1 MKRSTIAVLFLA
13 ASAAFAIDQAT
24 RDEIRREH
32 EAARAAHEKKDYE
45 AFRAHSARVVE
56 LAPRSVGALYNLACA
71 EALLGRADASASL
84 LGRLA
89 AMGVAPNAE
98 RDPDF
103 SAVAASPAIVA
114 AFARLAENRK
124 PVERSTVAFTLPE
137 LGLLTEGV
145 AYDPKTQAFFVSSV
159 RKRKIVR
166 RDAKGAV
173 KDFVPSGQDGIF
185 SAVALAVD
193 TKRRALWVSSAA
205 MPPMAGFEKSLDRLS
220 FVLEYD
226 VDTGRLRRKIT
237 PPEGGFL
244 SDLSLG
250 PAGELVV
257 SDPYSGRLYLLEN
270 GAFRVLVGEGPIGSA
285 QGLAFAPDG
294 RLYVADYVQ
303 GPVRVDVKT
312 GATRLLDVP
321 ADAAVTGIDGLVWD
335 RGSLV
340 GIQNG
345 TEPHRVVRLSLDG
358 DKVSTVTVLDR
369 AHSRFDEPT
378 LGVVVDDALYY
389 VANSQYG
396 AVRDDGSL
404 DESRLKEP
412 TILRLPLAR

>member
-1 MKRSTIAVLFLA
+1 MKHSVIVVLALA
-13 ASAAFAIDQAT
+13 ASTSFAIDQAT
-24 RDEIRREH
+24 RDEIRRER

-45 AFRAHSARVVE
+45 AFRTHSVRIAE
-56 LAPRSVGALYNLACA
+56 LAPRSVGALYNVACA
-71 EALLGRADASASL
+71 EALLGKAQASADVL
-84 LGRLA
+84 LRLA
-89 AMGVAPNAE
+89 AMGVAPNAAQ
-98 RDPDF
+98 DPDF
-103 SAVAASPAIVA
+103 SAVAEAPTVTA

-124 PVERSTVAFTLPE
+124 PIERSTVAFTLLE
-137 LGLLTEGV
+137 KGLLTEGV
-145 AYDPKTQAFFVSSV
+145 AYDPKTEAFFVSSV

-166 RDAKGAV
+166 RDAKGGV

-193 TKRRALWVSSAA
+193 AKRRALWVSSGATEA
-205 MPPMAGFEKSLDRLS
+205 MAGFEKSQDRLS

-226 VDTGRLRRKIT
+226 IDTGRLRRKIP
-237 PPEGGFL
+237 PPEGAFL
-244 SDLSLG
+244 SDLTLG
-250 PAGELVV
+250 PNGELVV

-270 GAFRVLVGEGPIGSA
+270 GAFRLLVGDGPIGSA

-312 GATRLLDVP
+312 GTAKLLDAP
-321 ADAAVTGIDGLVWD
+321 ADAAVTGIDGLVWYD
-335 RGSLV
+335 GSLV

-345 TEPHRVVRLSLDG
+345 IEPHRAVRLSLEG
-358 DKVSTVTVLDR
+358 DRVTKVTVLDR
-369 AHSRFDEPT
+369 AHSRYDEPT
-378 LGVVVDDALYY
+378 LGVVVGDALYY

-404 DESRLKEP
+404 DETRLKEP
-412 TILRLPLAR
+412 TILRMPLAP

>member
-1 MKRSTIAVLFLA
+1 MRHSTIVVLALA
-13 ASAAFAIDQAT
+13 ATAAFAIDQAT
-24 RDEIRREH
+24 RDEIQREH

-45 AFRAHSARVVE
+45 SFRAHSARVVE

-71 EALLGRADASASL
+71 EALLGRADASAAL

-89 AMGVAPNAE
+89 AMGVAPKAE
-98 RDPDF
+98 SDSDF
-103 SAVAASPAIVA
+103 SAVKTSPAVEA

-124 PVERSTVAFTLPE
+124 PIERSTVAFTLPE

-145 AYDPKTQAFFVSSV
+145 AYDPKTEAFFVSSV

-166 RDAKGAV
+166 RDAKGTV
-173 KDFVPSGQDGIF
+173 KDFVTSGRDGIF

-193 TKRRALWVSSAA
+193 AKRRALWVSSAA
-205 MPPMAGFEKSLDRLS
+205 MPPMAGFEKSQDRLS

-226 VDTGRLRRKIT
+226 VDTGRLRRKIP
-237 PPEGGFL
+237 PPEGAFL
-244 SDLSLG
+244 SDLALG

-321 ADAAVTGIDGLVWD
+321 PEAAVTGIDGLVWD

-358 DKVSTVTVLDR
+358 DKVTAVTVLDR

-378 LGVVVDDALYY
+378 LGVVAGDALYY

-396 AVRDDGSL
+396 AVRDDGTL

-412 TILRLPLAR
+412 TVLRLPLVP

>member
-1 MKRSTIAVLFLA
+1 MKHSTIVVLALA
-13 ASAAFAIDQAT
+13 ATAAFAIDQAT

-45 AFRAHSARVVE
+45 AFRSHSARLVE

-71 EALLGRADASASL
+71 EALLGKSDASAAV

-89 AMGVAPNAE
+89 AMGVAPKAE
-98 RDPDF
+98 DDSDF
-103 SAVAASPAIVA
+103 SAVKASPAVAA

-124 PVERSTVAFTLPE
+124 PIEHSTVAFTLPE

-145 AYDPKTQAFFVSSV
+145 AYDPKTEAFFVSSV

-166 RDAKGAV
+166 RDAKGVV
-173 KDFVPSGQDGIF
+173 KDFVASGQDGIF

-193 TKRRALWVSSAA
+193 ARRRALWVSSAA
-205 MPPMAGFEKSLDRLS
+205 MEPMAGFEKSQDKLS

-226 VDTGRLRRKIT
+226 VDTGRLRRKIL
-237 PPEGGFL
+237 PPKDGFL
-244 SDLSLG
+244 SDLSVG
-250 PAGELVV
+250 PGGELVV
-257 SDPYSGRLYLLEN
+257 SDPFSGRLYLLEN
-270 GAFRVLVGEGPIGSA
+270 DAFRVLVGDGPIGSA

-294 RLYVADYVQ
+294 RLYIADYVQ
-303 GPVRVDVKT
+303 GPARVDVKT
-312 GATRLLDVP
+312 GEVRLLDVP
-321 ADAAVTGIDGLVWD
+321 ADTAVTGIDGMVWD

-345 TEPHRVVRLSLDG
+345 TEPHRVVRLALDG
-358 DKVSTVTVLDR
+358 DKVTAVTVLDR

-378 LGVVVDDALYY
+378 LGVVVGDALYY

-412 TILRLPLAR
+412 TILKLPLAR